1 MQKNSAIKSST
12 RLQNRWANK
21 ILVTC
26 LGVLIIAIMPVIPV
40 LAINYSSG
48 TYGSCQYN
56 SCSLTISSNGTLSIN
71 ITPATGGACS
81 TQDDTV
87 SVLTD
92 DPSGYTLS
100 LTNSSTNTALLK
112 GTAAINS
119 TTATQASP
127 VALVANQWGYRV
139 DGIGGFGA
147 GPTTA
152 QTNVSPDS
160 ILFAGVPASNSNP
173 DTIALTSGAA
183 DPAVNTYVW
192 YSVCT
197 DTSIASG
204 TYTTQIT
211 YTAITN

>member
-1 MQKNSAIKSST
+1 MWFKKTIF
-12 RLQNRWANK
+12 
-21 ILVTC
+21 IFC
-26 LGVLIIAIMPVIPV
+26 LLSLIATMPV
-40 LAINYSSG
+40 LQAMAINYGSG

-56 SCSLTISSNGTLSIN
+56 SCSLTITTSGTITIN
-71 ITPATGGACS
+71 VTPAAGGACS
-81 TQDDTV
+81 TQSDNV

-100 LTNSSTNTALLK
+100 LSNSNTNTALLN

-119 TTATQASP
+119 TTATQSSP
-127 VALVANQWGYRV
+127 AALTANQWGYRV
-139 DGIGGFGA
+139 DGVGSFGT
-147 GPTTA
+147 GPTST

-160 ILFAGVPASNSNP
+160 ILFAGVPASNYTP
-173 DTIALTSGAA
+173 DTIASTSGPA
-183 DPAVNTYVW
+183 DPAASTYVW

-197 DTSIASG
+197 NTAIISG

>member
-1 MQKNSAIKSST
+1 M
-12 RLQNRWANK
+12 RLKLVRK
-21 ILVTC
+21 IMAKKIIFIFC
-26 LGVLIIAIMPVIPV
+26 LFGIAATMPI
-40 LAINYSSG
+40 LQAMAINYGSG

-56 SCSLTISSNGTLSIN
+56 SCSLSISSAGTLTIN
-71 ITPATGGACS
+71 VTPAAGGACS

-100 LTNSSTNTALLK
+100 LANSNTNTALLN
-112 GTAAINS
+112 GSAAINS
-119 TTATQASP
+119 ITAAQASP
-127 VALVANQWGYRV
+127 AALVANQWGYRV
-139 DGIGGFGA
+139 DGVGGFGA

-152 QTNVSPDS
+152 QSNVSPDS
-160 ILFAGVPASNSNP
+160 ILFAGVPASNYTP
-173 DTIALTSGAA
+173 DTIATTSGVA

-204 TYTTQIT
+204 TYTSQIT

>member
-1 MQKNSAIKSST
+1 MI
-12 RLQNRWANK
+12 RK
-21 ILVTC
+21 IIFVCSLISLIVT
-26 LGVLIIAIMPVIPV
+26 MPVIQTM
-40 LAINYSSG
+40 AITYGGG

-71 ITPATGGACS
+71 VTPAPGGACS

-100 LTNSSTNTALLK
+100 LTNSNTNTALLN
-112 GTAAINS
+112 GLAAINS

-127 VALVANQWGYRV
+127 ATLVANQWGYRV
-139 DGIGGFGA
+139 DGVGGFGV

-160 ILFAGVPASNSNP
+160 ILFAGVPASNANP
-173 DTIALTSGAA
+173 DTIASTSGAA

-197 DTSIASG
+197 GTTIASG